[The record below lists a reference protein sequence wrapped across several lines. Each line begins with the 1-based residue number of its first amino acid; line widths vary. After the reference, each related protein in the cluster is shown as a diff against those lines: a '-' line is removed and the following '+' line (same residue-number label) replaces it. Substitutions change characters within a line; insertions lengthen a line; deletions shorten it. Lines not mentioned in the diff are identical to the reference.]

1 MSDRSTRTYAGRRKQ
16 KLMMYARFQVLKSQ
30 LRRTDK
36 GASMVEYALLV
47 TLIALIA
54 LLAVQVFGTT
64 LSGTYDEIA
73 QELVQANS

>member
-1 MSDRSTRTYAGRRKQ
+1 
-16 KLMMYARFQVLKSQ
+16 
-30 LRRTDK
+30 
-36 GASMVEYALLV
+36 MVEYALLV

>member
-1 MSDRSTRTYAGRRKQ
+1 
-16 KLMMYARFQVLKSQ
+16 MMYARFQVLKSQ

>member
-1 MSDRSTRTYAGRRKQ
+1 
-16 KLMMYARFQVLKSQ
+16 MMYARFQVLKSQ

-54 LLAVQVFGTT
+54 LLAVQVFGTS